1 MRFEPT
7 SLAGA
12 YLVHLDPCEDQR
24 GMFARA
30 FCAQEFAAKGLEAT
44 FVQANISTTAIAGT
58 VRGMHFQR
66 EPHAEVKLV
75 RCIKGSIYDVIVDM
89 QEGSQ
94 TYLRWFGA
102 ELSAENGLA
111 MYVPKGFAHGFQA
124 LTDEATVFYMV
135 SACYAPKSEG
145 GLRNDDPKLSITW
158 PRVVTELSEKDA
170 KWPLLPRDSAL
181 PTATNDPL
189 VTIAIPMFNRASW
202 LKECIISALAQSY
215 LRFETTH
222 QPTKQQRY

>member
-1 MRFEPT
+1 
-7 SLAGA
+7 
-12 YLVHLDPCEDQR
+12 
-24 GMFARA
+24 MFARA

-215 LRFETTH
+215 LRFEILVSDNASTDKTAEVL
-222 QPTKQQRY
+222 KEFDDQRVRVLSRK

>member
-30 FCAQEFAAKGLEAT
+30 FCAQEFAAKGLETT
-44 FVQANISTTAIAGT
+44 FVQANISTTAVAGT

-75 RCIKGSIYDVIVDM
+75 RCIKGSIYDVIVDIH
-89 QEGSQ
+89 EGSQ

-102 ELSAENGLA
+102 ELSAGNGLA
-111 MYVPKGFAHGFQA
+111 VYVPKGFAHGFQA
-124 LTDEATVFYMV
+124 LTDGATVFYMV
-135 SACYAPKSEG
+135 SAYYAPKSEG
-145 GLRNDDPKLSITW
+145 GLRIADPKLSIAW

-170 KWPLLPRDSAL
+170 KWPLLP
-181 PTATNDPL
+181 P
-189 VTIAIPMFNRASW
+189 
-202 LKECIISALAQSY
+202 
-215 LRFETTH
+215 
-222 QPTKQQRY
+222 